1 MANNLTRGGK
11 SKMCPILKKMKTG
24 IARVLSHLEQQV
36 ITGAFPQAGEF
47 GAAHQ
52 QTEVIHVG
60 HFPLV
65 N

>member
-1 MANNLTRGGK
+1 
-11 SKMCPILKKMKTG
+11 MCPILKKMKTG